1 MSVGEVSKPPRI
13 LHVGCGNG
21 TLPEWIGPAEET
33 RLDIDPDCRPDI
45 VSSIID
51 LGAIGGFDRV
61 FSSHCL
67 EHIYPHEVPVALGE
81 FRRVL
86 RVGGAAVVLVPDLDD
101 IKPTTDVVY
110 EAPCG
115 PVTGLDMFYG
125 FRPYLKNNPFYA
137 HHTGFVKSTLYDALY
152 DAGFANV
159 VVERVVGHQ
168 LMAVAVK

>member
-1 MSVGEVSKPPRI
+1 
-13 LHVGCGNG
+13 
-21 TLPEWIGPAEET
+21 
-33 RLDIDPDCRPDI
+33 
-45 VSSIID
+45 
-51 LGAIGGFDRV
+51 
-61 FSSHCL
+61 
-67 EHIYPHEVPVALGE
+67 
-81 FRRVL
+81 
-86 RVGGAAVVLVPDLDD
+86 
-101 IKPTTDVVY
+101 VVY

-152 DAGFANV
+152 DAGFTHV